1 MGEVGQLAGSFGE
14 IVAPAADSEG
24 LDSPKDEDEEDFG
37 DH

>member
-24 LDSPKDEDEEDFG
+24 LDSPKIAEGEDEEDW
-37 DH
+37 